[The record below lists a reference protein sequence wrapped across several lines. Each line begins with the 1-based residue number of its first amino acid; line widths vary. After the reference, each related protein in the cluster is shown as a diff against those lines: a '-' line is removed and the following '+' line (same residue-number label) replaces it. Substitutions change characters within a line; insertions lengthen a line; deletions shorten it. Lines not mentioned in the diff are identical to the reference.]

1 LIVISRNVQLTPS
14 GEKGAYG
21 SRSWTVPV
29 KFLFLAMLVA
39 GVVVIFVVQILAYAL
54 RELS

>member
-1 LIVISRNVQLTPS
+1 
-14 GEKGAYG
+14 
-21 SRSWTVPV
+21 VPV

>member
-1 LIVISRNVQLTPS
+1 
-14 GEKGAYG
+14 
-21 SRSWTVPV
+21 VPV

-39 GVVVIFVVQILAYAL
+39 GVVIFVVQILPYAL

>member
-1 LIVISRNVQLTPS
+1 M
-14 GEKGAYG
+14 
-21 SRSWTVPV
+21 PV